1 MAQEPM
7 RTDYAGELTAD
18 RIGETVRLA
27 GWVAKRRDHG
37 GVVFV
42 DLRDVKGIVQVVI
55 DPTEIPAAHELRME
69 YCVSLVGEVR
79 SRMEGTE
86 NPDMP
91 TGAVEVGVTEIT
103 VLSASDPLPFMIDDR
118 ADADELIRLEYRYLD
133 FRRAPMAAALRAR
146 GAAVHAMRSAM
157 ADGGFLEVE
166 TPTLIASTP
175 EGARDMLVP
184 SRLRQGEFY
193 ALPQSP
199 QLFKQLLMVGG
210 VDRYYQIARC
220 YRDED
225 FRSDRQLEFTQ
236 LDIEGSF
243 WTASDVQATIET
255 AVAAAVKA
263 VRGHDVSLP
272 FGRLT
277 YADAM
282 DRFGSD
288 KPDLRFGMEI
298 TDVSSVF
305 AGTEFKGFGGALDAG
320 GVVRGINGGPLG
332 LSRSGFDGLV
342 ADAQAL
348 GAKGLAWLVVEDDGT
363 WRSPIA
369 KFLSTAELGGLKE
382 RFDAKPGDTVLLVA
396 DSARLAGAVLGSLR
410 LQLGRPTGHQELAFT
425 WVTDFP
431 VFDVD
436 DDGSLAPAHHPFTQ
450 PVSLDDMVERPETAI
465 AQAYDLVLNGS
476 ELGSGSVRIHD
487 PDVQAKVFE
496 VLGISDE
503 EAQSR
508 FGWFI
513 RALRYGTPPHAGF
526 AVGVDRLLAILLER
540 ESIRDVIPFPKTQR
554 GIDPMT
560 GSPTRVT
567 EVQLR
572 ELGVELRPE
581 VRTRLA
587 KEAAAD

>member
-1 MAQEPM
+1 MAQEPL
-7 RTDYAGELTAD
+7 RTDYAGELTTD
-18 RIGETVRLA
+18 RIGDRVRLA

-55 DPTEIPAAHELRME
+55 DPTEIPTAHELRME

-79 SRMEGTE
+79 PRMEGTE

-157 ADGGFLEVE
+157 ADEGFLEVE

-243 WTASDVQATIET
+243 WTAADVQSTIET
-255 AVAAAVKA
+255 AIAAAVKA
-263 VRGHDVSLP
+263 VRGLDVSRP

-277 YADAM
+277 YAEAM

-298 TDVSSVF
+298 IDVSSVF
-305 AGTEFKGFGGALDAG
+305 EGTEFKGFGGALDSG
-320 GVVRGINGGPLG
+320 GVVRGINAGPLG

-342 ADAQAL
+342 ADAQEL

-369 KFLSTAELGGLKE
+369 KFLSEPELGGLLA
-382 RFDAKPGDTVLLVA
+382 RFDAKPGDTILLVA
-396 DSARLAGAVLGSLR
+396 DRAKLAGAVLGNLR
-410 LQLGRPTGHQELAFT
+410 IQLGRPAGHDELAFT
-425 WVTDFP
+425 WVTEFP
-431 VFDVD
+431 VFDVN

-450 PVSLDDMVERPETAI
+450 PVSLEDMVERPETAI

-487 PDVQAKVFE
+487 PEVQAKVFE

-503 EAQSR
+503 EAQTR

-567 EVQLR
+567 DVQLR
-572 ELGVELRPE
+572 ELGVDLRPE
-581 VRTRLA
+581 VKARLA
-587 KEAAAD
+587 KEADEA

>member
-1 MAQEPM
+1 MAHEPL

-18 RIGETVRLA
+18 RIGDTVRLA

-55 DPTEIPAAHELRME
+55 DPTEIPAGHDLRME

-79 SRMEGTE
+79 ARMDGTT
-86 NPDMP
+86 NADMP
-91 TGAVEVGVTEIT
+91 TGAVEVGVTEVT
-103 VLSASDPLPFMIDDR
+103 VLSAADPLPFMIDDR
-118 ADADELIRLEYRYLD
+118 ADTDELIRLEYRYLD
-133 FRRAPMAAALRAR
+133 FRRAPMAEALRAR
-146 GAAVHAMRSAM
+146 GAAVHAIRTSM
-157 ADGGFLEVE
+157 ADEGFLEVE

-210 VDRYYQIARC
+210 VDRYYQLARC

-243 WTASDVQATIET
+243 WTAADVQSTIER
-255 AVAAAVKA
+255 AVASAVKA
-263 VRGHDVSLP
+263 VRGVDIALP
-272 FGRLT
+272 LPRLT
-277 YADAM
+277 HAEALAT
-282 DRFGSD
+282 FGSD

-298 TDVSSVF
+298 VDVSTVF
-305 AGTEFKGFGGALDAG
+305 AGTEFKGFGGALSSG
-320 GVVRGINGGPLG
+320 GAVKGINGGQLG
-332 LSRSGFDGLV
+332 LSRSGLDGLV

-348 GAKGLAWLVVEDDGT
+348 GAKGLAWLVVEDDGS

-369 KFLSTAELGGLKE
+369 KFLTEAELAGLAE
-382 RFDAKPGDTVLLVA
+382 GFAAKPGDTVLLVA
-396 DSARLAGAVLGSLR
+396 DSAKLAGSVLGALR
-410 LQLGRPTGHQELAFT
+410 LQLGKPEGHADLAFT

-431 VFDVD
+431 VFDVG

-450 PVSLDDMVERPETAI
+450 PVSLEDMVERPETAI

-487 PDVQAKVFE
+487 PEVQAKVFE
-496 VLGISDE
+496 VLGIAHE
-503 EAQSR
+503 EAQTR

-540 ESIRDVIPFPKTQR
+540 DSIRDVIPFPKTQR
-554 GIDPMT
+554 GIDPLT

-567 EVQLR
+567 ETQLR
-572 ELGVELRPE
+572 ELGVDLRPE
-581 VRTRLA
+581 VKAKLA
-587 KEAAAD
+587 EQATPD

>member
-1 MAQEPM
+1 MAQEPL

-18 RIGETVRLA
+18 RIGDTVRLA

-55 DPTEIPAAHELRME
+55 DPMEIPAAHELRME
-69 YCVSLVGEVR
+69 YCVSLVGVVR

-243 WTASDVQATIET
+243 WTAADVQATIET
-255 AVAAAVKA
+255 AIAAAVRA
-263 VRGHDVSLP
+263 VRGHEISRP

-277 YADAM
+277 YAAAM

-288 KPDLRFGMEI
+288 KPDVRFGMEV

-305 AGTEFKGFGGALDAG
+305 TGSEFKGFGGALDAG

-369 KFLSTAELGGLKE
+369 KFLSEAELGGLKE

-396 DSARLAGAVLGSLR
+396 DSAKLAGAVLGSLR
-410 LQLGRPTGHQELAFT
+410 LQLGRPAGHEELAFT

-487 PDVQAKVFE
+487 PGVQAKVFE
-496 VLGISDE
+496 VLGISNE

-567 EVQLR
+567 DVQLR
-572 ELGVELRPE
+572 ELGVDLRPE
-581 VRTRLA
+581 VKARLA